1 MKNSISSF
9 LIVCFLSLIMVA
21 CSDNVEPNFSFSP
34 DMPKRGQKVTFANL
48 TTGEEDWEA
57 ESWTWTFGDGGKSLS
72 KNPVYTYKEAGK
84 YKVTLMV
91 DSSKHKTKTLDI
103 TVYDTIPTIYTGIDS
118 VKYYENVTFSALAYN
133 PYANDVTYE
142 WTFSENAVSDQ
153 LTDGK
158 SKDEEVTLYFNKK
171 KVMEYV
177 SLHITIV
184 NEIDTVIVDS
194 FYVHDVKAKSLLMAQ
209 KGNLILRQRIF
220 GNMTEPSENT
230 EFFAGHNPF
239 KLIANQDVLYVF
251 DAGSDISEKANW
263 STDTSGD
270 GSIRSIQLTDK
281 TVTEIVHNRSMS
293 AANGFYQGFVD
304 KNYIYWTDRSEFV
317 YRSEL
322 NKTLGAFTWN
332 GNEEAQTSV
341 PYYLLKT
348 DRLGYFGKGLSSGQF
363 NGGLYFYDQVY
374 FWAKGGTGRGI
385 YRFLATDILTAAATA
400 TTPVPTAGVILNDY
414 AVRAFTIDELNRKI
428 YFSVTAPA
436 DKIGFWVANIDGRNA
451 KRIDDAPMDSEL
463 LYITGIMV
471 DNESNRVYWAY
482 RSPETLNMPSPS
494 DSWADW
500 YEKHPTH
507 RTGVKMATLANEF
520 KSTGP
525 IQYFAPEVAAYGI
538 ALDHG
543 KKF

>member
-1 MKNSISSF
+1 
-9 LIVCFLSLIMVA
+9 
-21 CSDNVEPNFSFSP
+21 
-34 DMPKRGQKVTFANL
+34 MPKRGQKVTFTNL

-72 KNPVYTYKEAGK
+72 KSPVYTYKEAGK

-103 TVYDTIPTIYTGIDS
+103 IVYDTIPTIYTGIDS

-142 WTFSENAVSDQ
+142 WTFSANAVSDQ
-153 LTDGK
+153 LTNGK
-158 SKDEEVTLYFNKK
+158 STDEEVTLYFNKK
-171 KVMEYV
+171 RVMEYV
-177 SLHITIV
+177 SLYITIK

-209 KGNLILRQRIF
+209 KGNQILRQRIF

-251 DAGSDISEKANW
+251 DAGSDISAKANW
-263 STDTSGD
+263 DTDTSGD

-281 TVTEIVHNRSMS
+281 AVTEIVHNRGMS
-293 AANGFYQGFVD
+293 AAHGFYQGFVD
-304 KNYIYWTDRSEFV
+304 QNYLYWTDRSEFI
-317 YRSEL
+317 YRSEI

-332 GNEEAQTSV
+332 GSDEAQTSV

-348 DRLGYFGKGLSSGQF
+348 DRLGYFGKGLSTGQF
-363 NGGLYFYDQVY
+363 NGGLYYYDQVY

-385 YRFLATDILTAAATA
+385 FRFLSTDILAASATA
-400 TTPVPTAGVILNDY
+400 STPVPTAGVILADY

-436 DKIGFWVANIDGRNA
+436 DKIGFWVADLNGRNA
-451 KRIDDAPMDSEL
+451 KRIDDAPMDNEL

-482 RSPETLNMPSPS
+482 RSPETLNMPAPS
-494 DSWADW
+494 GSWTEW
-500 YEKHPTH
+500 YKSHPTH
-507 RTGVKMATLANEF
+507 RTGVKMATLANDY